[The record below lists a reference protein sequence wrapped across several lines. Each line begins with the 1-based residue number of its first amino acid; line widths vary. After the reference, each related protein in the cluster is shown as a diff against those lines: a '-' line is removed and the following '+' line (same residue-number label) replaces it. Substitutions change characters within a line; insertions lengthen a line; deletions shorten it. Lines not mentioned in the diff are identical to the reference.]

1 MRLSSDQRSTTGLQ
15 FTGKGGLKGYLRWAA
30 VHRAN
35 SFIPQLGRIMPL
47 QVNVKAEMP
56 KRVVYP
62 SLEDTRNWWCT
73 AVSCRSKS
81 ASLVAWA
88 QQDAKR

>member
-35 SFIPQLGRIMPL
+35 SFIPQLGATVLRPL
-47 QVNVKAEMP
+47 PVF
-56 KRVVYP
+56 
-62 SLEDTRNWWCT
+62 T
-73 AVSCRSKS
+73 AMS
-81 ASLVAWA
+81 ATNAF
-88 QQDAKR
+88 